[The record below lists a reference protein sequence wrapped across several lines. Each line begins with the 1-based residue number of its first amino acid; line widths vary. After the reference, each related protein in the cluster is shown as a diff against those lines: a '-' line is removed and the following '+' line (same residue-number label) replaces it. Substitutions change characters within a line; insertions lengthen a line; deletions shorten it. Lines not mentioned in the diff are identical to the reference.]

1 MMYPFQKPTLEVVPS
16 PHMKPTPAS
25 QFRVVCDN
33 MVCGLGKM
41 LHKCG
46 VDTVILENY
55 DSHDVCARI
64 ANQENRMIITHGHVY
79 NLVR

>member
-1 MMYPFQKPTLEVVPS
+1 MYPLQNTTVEVVPS

-41 LHKCG
+41 LRKCG
-46 VDTVILENY
+46 VDTVILENE
-55 DSHDVCARI
+55 DSHDVCVRI
-64 ANQENRMIITHGHVY
+64 ANQQKRMIITRGHVF